1 LLKSRGEYLVSK
13 LIVKVLLVFCFLF
26 SLPTYSSELKLGGYS
41 SNNGFDGDETALKI
55 ISMGAYSL
63 DSYIL
68 YPSSGIYFVL
78 MGDVFGKIDL
88 KKKEY
93 LGEVPLDRWP
103 TEYSDKAISDL
114 YEHRYIYSERSH
126 ELYDQ
131 YYSANPTTSGSSKAV
146 GCLGEKPLRYGDV
159 DDNGTKEIVLYLSD
173 FNNKSDWIIFSP
185 EKEKIIFSMRWQVRD
200 YYEGKADGY
209 GKWPIMQ
216 YPSEEDQRG
225 SSNTGFQV
233 YAKAFLGDFNK
244 DKIPDILVWRK
255 RFESLATGVSK
266 KGFELK
272 GEHFEHY
279 SLVDGEYQPQ
289 VTIPLQIKDWLADA
303 ELTWSKGYLSKSEC
317 EGQEGQLI
325 PEMHDPLL
333 NDPDVLK

>member
-1 LLKSRGEYLVSK
+1 MKSLISK
-13 LIVKVLLVFCFLF
+13 LCLLVPLVLPSIAMTKDSDFVVGDDINERKSTFKGIYSKTGYIPDFIMEINGSIVAF
-26 SLPTYSSELKLGGYS
+26 SGSHLQ
-41 SNNGFDGDETALKI
+41 GFDLEGNRSSMFPPGIKRGVGLK
-55 ISMGAYSL
+55 
-63 DSYIL
+63 
-68 YPSSGIYFVL
+68 
-78 MGDVFGKIDL
+78 
-88 KKKEY
+88 
-93 LGEVPLDRWP
+93 RWP
-103 TEYSDKAISDL
+103 TEYKDKAISEINKHPFTRDI
-114 YEHRYIYSERSH
+114 RGA
-126 ELYDQ
+126 ELFDQ
-131 YYSANPTTSGSSKAV
+131 YNSSISTTSGSSKSV

-159 DDNGTKEIVLYLSD
+159 DDNGTKEIVLYLSR
-173 FNNKSDWIIFSP
+173 FNYKSDWVIFSP
-185 EKEKIIFSMRWQVRD
+185 EKEKIIFSMRWQIKD

-303 ELTWSKGYLSKSEC
+303 ELTWSKGYPSKSEC

-333 NDPDVLK
+333 NDPEVLK